1 MKQILWSLSFFLLAF
16 YPLLAQSTTKEGLTL
31 PKTNEPT
38 ENPAVPGD
46 EKSDKERWRFLF
58 YAGAGRAEIQTNPN
72 IPFAHRDPNTG
83 LAINPGI
90 GKRTGLTNAGTT
102 NFPSEGS
109 GTNQG
114 SVFTLANDKWLF
126 AYGYTSIDLKMSPA
140 NQGTVPLRSFDSSS
154 EHVVRNIRVDYTQK
168 ITDVFSTVFSVRQFL
183 RTGNYQWDNVLEST
197 NTTNHYVAFPKIQ
210 VNDNMRINI
219 FALGIKFTY
228 FKNWEIEP
236 YFQYRDAR
244 FYANVFS
251 TVGIAQRAD
260 NLLLPSDPTAIGN
273 AWVYQGLGSAYA
285 LPLYNSIN
293 KEFGN
298 VGLRLQYNPYKF
310 LFLRTDVRR
319 NPVLAAWEV
328 RGSVTLFFNKYF
340 GITAGGVYAEAEI
353 NPLSLR
359 GWEIG
364 PTFTYLF

>member
-1 MKQILWSLSFFLLAF
+1 MKQVLSSLCLSIFVIS
-16 YPLLAQSTTKEGLTL
+16 PLLAQSTQK
-31 PKTNEPT
+31 EPT
-38 ENPAVPGD
+38 ILSQSKAEAPNPKP
-46 EKSDKERWRFLF
+46 EEETTEKERWRFLF
-58 YAGAGRAEIQTNPN
+58 YAGAGKAEIQTNPN
-72 IPFAHRDPNTG
+72 IPFAHRDPNSG
-83 LAINPGI
+83 LLINPGI

-140 NQGTVPLRSFDSSS
+140 NQGVVPIRYFDSSS
-154 EHVVRNIRVDYTQK
+154 EHIVRNIRVDYTQK
-168 ITDVFSTVFSVRQFL
+168 ISDLVSAVFSVRQFL
-183 RTGNYQWDNVLEST
+183 RTGNYEWNNVLE
-197 NTTNHYVAFPKIQ
+197 TTSVSNHYVAFPKFQ
-210 VNDNMRINI
+210 VNDNMKINI
-219 FALGIKFTY
+219 YSLGFKFNN

-251 TVGIAQRAD
+251 TVGIVQRAD
-260 NLLLPSDPTAIGN
+260 NLLLPTDPVAIGN
-273 AWVYQGLGSAYA
+273 AWAYQGLGSAYV

-298 VGLRLQYNPYKF
+298 VGIRLQYNPYKF
-310 LFLRTDVRR
+310 IFLRTDVRR

-328 RGSVTLFFNKYF
+328 RGSATVFFNKYF
-340 GITAGGVYAEAEI
+340 GITVGGIYAEAEI

>member
-1 MKQILWSLSFFLLAF
+1 MKQVLWSLILTLFVYS
-16 YPLLAQSTTKEGLTL
+16 PLLAQSTTKEPTNLSQTKPDGLNL
-31 PKTNEPT
+31 KPEDEVT
-38 ENPAVPGD
+38 E
-46 EKSDKERWRFLF
+46 KERWRFLF
-58 YAGAGRAEIQTNPN
+58 YAGAGKAEIQTNPN

-83 LAINPGI
+83 LITNPGI
-90 GKRTGLTNAGTT
+90 GKKTGLTNAGTT

-140 NQGTVPLRSFDSSS
+140 NQGTVPIRSFDSSS
-154 EHVVRNIRVDYTQK
+154 DHVVRNLRVDYTQK
-168 ITDVFSTVFSVRQFL
+168 ISDLVSAVFSVRQFL
-183 RTGNYQWDNVLEST
+183 RTGNYEWNNVLETT
-197 NTTNHYVAFPKIQ
+197 NVSNHYVAFPKIQ
-210 VNDNMRINI
+210 VNDSMKINI
-219 FALGIKFTY
+219 YSLGFKFNY

-251 TVGIAQRAD
+251 TVGVIQRSD
-260 NLLLPSDPTAIGN
+260 NSLLPSDPAAIGN
-273 AWVYQGLGSAYA
+273 AWAYQGLGSAYA
-285 LPLYNSIN
+285 LPLYNAID

-310 LFLRTDVRR
+310 LFLRSDVRR

-328 RGSVTLFFNKYF
+328 RGSVTVFLSKYF

>member
-1 MKQILWSLSFFLLAF
+1 MKLVRWSLFLSLLAIS
-16 YPLLAQSTTKEGLTL
+16 PLLAQSTTKEVPISPQTTTETQNPKQTEETL
-31 PKTNEPT
+31 
-38 ENPAVPGD
+38 
-46 EKSDKERWRFLF
+46 DKERWRLLF
-58 YAGAGRAEIQTNPN
+58 YAGAGKAEIQTNPN

-83 LAINPGI
+83 LLTNPGI
-90 GKRTGLTNAGTT
+90 GKKTGLTNAGTT

-114 SVFTLANDKWLF
+114 TVFTLTNDKWLF

-140 NQGTVPLRSFDSSS
+140 NQGLVPIQSFDSAS

-168 ITDVFSTVFSVRQFL
+168 ISDLVSAVFSVRQFL
-183 RTGNYQWDNVLEST
+183 RTGNYEWNNVLETT
-197 NTTNHYVAFPKIQ
+197 NVSNHYVAFPKIQ
-210 VNDNMRINI
+210 VNDSMKINI
-219 FALGIKFTY
+219 YSLGFKFNY

-251 TVGIAQRAD
+251 TVGITQRSD
-260 NLLLPSDPTAIGN
+260 NLLLPSDPEAIGN
-273 AWVYQGLGSAYA
+273 AWAYKGLGSAYA
-285 LPLYNSIN
+285 LPLYNSIE

-310 LFLRTDVRR
+310 LFLRSDVRR
-319 NPVLAAWEV
+319 NPILAAWEV
-328 RGSVTLFFNKYF
+328 RGSVTVFLSKYF

>member
-1 MKQILWSLSFFLLAF
+1 MKQILRILSIALFTIS
-16 YPLLAQSTTKEGLTL
+16 PLLSQSTKIESTILPQNKAENLN
-31 PKTNEPT
+31 PKTE
-38 ENPAVPGD
+38 D
-46 EKSDKERWRFLF
+46 ETAEKERWRFLF
-58 YAGAGRAEIQTNPN
+58 YAGAGKAEIQTNPN
-72 IPFAHRDPNTG
+72 IPFAHTDPRTG
-83 LAINPGI
+83 LITNPGI

-114 SVFTLANDKWLF
+114 SVFTLVNDKWLF
-126 AYGYTSIDLKMSPA
+126 AYGYTSIDIKMSPES
-140 NQGTVPLRSFDSSS
+140 QGTIPIRYFDSRS
-154 EHVVRNIRVDYTQK
+154 EHIVRNLRVDYTQK
-168 ITDVFSTVFSVRQFL
+168 ISDLVSAVFSVRQFL
-183 RTGNYQWDNVLEST
+183 RTGNYEWNNVLE
-197 NTTNHYVAFPKIQ
+197 TTNVSNHYLAFPKFQ
-210 VNDNMRINI
+210 VNDNMKINI
-219 FALGIKFTY
+219 YSLGFKFNY

-251 TVGIAQRAD
+251 TIGIAQRSD
-260 NLLLPSDPTAIGN
+260 NFLLPSDPTAIAN
-273 AWVYQGLGSAYA
+273 AWAYNGLGSAYA
-285 LPLYNSIN
+285 LPLYNSID

-310 LFLRTDVRR
+310 LFIRSDVRR

-328 RGSVTLFFNKYF
+328 RGSVTVFLSKYF
-340 GITAGGVYAEAEI
+340 GITAGGIYAEAEI